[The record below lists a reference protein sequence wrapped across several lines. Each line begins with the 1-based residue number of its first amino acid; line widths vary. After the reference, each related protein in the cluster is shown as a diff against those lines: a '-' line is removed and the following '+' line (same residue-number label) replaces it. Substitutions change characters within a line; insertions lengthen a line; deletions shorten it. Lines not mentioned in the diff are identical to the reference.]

1 MGTFNSGSKGGAL
14 TLIPV
19 VKSGNGAGKT
29 QSDGSRKPSTNPPR
43 RAAGED
49 YEQRRNVRHVGA
61 GEVRRKM
68 HRNGASF
75 LFFFLKKGLTNHA
88 LRGNI

>member
-29 QSDGSRKPSTNPPR
+29 QSDGSRKPSTNPPGELLVKIMNS
-43 RAAGED
+43 AGTFGTWEL
-49 YEQRRNVRHVGA
+49 V
-61 GEVRRKM
+61 K
-68 HRNGASF
+68 
-75 LFFFLKKGLTNHA
+75 
-88 LRGNI
+88 